1 MAIHLMVPDLLRVV
15 DDAGSGEFVVLPVS
29 VTLHQPGNPALS
41 RHGLDPSTDPANRHS
56 PLTLFQYEGHQSC
69 HR

>member
-41 RHGLDPSTDPANRHS
+41 RHGLKSIDRSRQPAFPAYPVS
-56 PLTLFQYEGHQSC
+56 V
-69 HR
+69 